1 MSRTLAREKTQSG
14 LGAQMEFIAIDVETA
29 NADVAS
35 ICQIGVARFI
45 NRELNEE
52 WKTYVN
58 PEDYFDGINI
68 SIHGIDESVVANAPT
83 FCQIADTL
91 NRFLDNRVVV
101 THTHFD
107 RLAVHQAA
115 VKSAVFPPRCTW
127 LDSARV
133 ARRAWEEFARS
144 GYGLANISK
153 VLGYEFKH
161 HDALED
167 AKAAGNILLA
177 AMAQSGL
184 DLEAWLHRVSQPI
197 GARKC
202 ASKSVSSAPIKR
214 EGNAEGPFHGEVLV
228 FTGALE
234 IPRREAA
241 DMAASIGF
249 RVAPNVNK
257 ETTIL
262 VVGDQ
267 DVKRL
272 SGHTKSTKHR
282 KVEELGLR
290 GQPIRILRES
300 DFREIVDLAN

>member
-1 MSRTLAREKTQSG
+1 
-14 LGAQMEFIAIDVETA
+14 MEFIAIDVETA

-52 WKTYVN
+52 WKTYLN
-58 PEDYFDGINI
+58 PENYFDGINI

-83 FCQIADTL
+83 FCDIADTL

-133 ARRAWEEFARS
+133 ARRAWKEFARS
-144 GYGLANISK
+144 GYGLANVSK

-177 AMAQSGL
+177 AMEQSGL
-184 DLEAWLHRVSQPI
+184 DLEAWLRRVSQPI
-197 GARKC
+197 SARKC
-202 ASKSVSSAPIKR
+202 ASKSGSSAPIKR

-228 FTGALE
+228 FTGALK

-241 DMAASIGF
+241 DMAGSIGF
-249 RVAPNVNK
+249 RVASNVNK

-267 DVKRL
+267 DIKHL
-272 SGHTKSTKHR
+272 AGHTKSTKHR
-282 KVEELGLR
+282 KAEELGLK

-300 DFREIVDLAN
+300 DFREIVELSN